1 MVCKMDSGKQK
12 PFFDDLRDAC
22 DFEKKEECGL
32 FGIASPD
39 SQVAMDVYT
48 GLMALQHRGQESA
61 GISTFDGSRVRVTVG
76 MGLVSNVFDEKKL
89 QYLFGKIGMGHVRYS
104 TTGSSNIENAQPF
117 LFKAPALTL
126 ALALNGNILNYY
138 DLKEE
143 LEKKGHIFIST
154 TDTELIAHL
163 LAKELHGDKNGDLF
177 DAVKNV
183 MAKLDGAY
191 SVLILTDKGQLVAFR
206 DPKGFKPLCMG
217 EKDGATIIASET
229 VGLDVLDAKFVR
241 EIEPGE
247 MVVVNGTIEEKRL
260 FYENSH
266 AHCMFEYV
274 YFSRPDSIMEG
285 KSVGAVR
292 ERLGHVLSNLCKAKL
307 DVVVPVPDSG
317 RSCALGFSNATGNV
331 PFAEGLVKNRYVWR
345 TFIQPSDRMRK
356 AALKLKLNPVRS
368 VVEGKSVGL
377 VDDSVVRGNTMAKVV
392 KLLREAGAKEV
403 HLLVSCP
410 PVIAPCYMGVDFPTY
425 KELLAANQT
434 VPEIEKTLGVDS
446 LTYMTLGGL
455 VEAIGLPKTDLCMA
469 CLTDEYPTK
478 TNPKEKKHVSPN
490 K

>member
-1 MVCKMDSGKQK
+1 MDSEKQD
-12 PFFDDLRDAC
+12 FDDL
-22 DFEKKEECGL
+22 EKKEECGL
-32 FGIASPD
+32 FGIAAPD

-76 MGLVSNVFDEKKL
+76 MGLASNVFDEKKL

-117 LFKAPALTL
+117 LFKAPALAF

-154 TDTELIAHL
+154 ADTELIAHL
-163 LAKELHGDKNGDLF
+163 LARELRGDGNGDLF
-177 DAVKNV
+177 DAVKKV
-183 MAKLDGAY
+183 MEKLDGAY

-206 DPKGFKPLCMG
+206 DPKGFKPLCLG

-229 VGLDVLDAKFVR
+229 VALDVLDAKFVR

-247 MVVVNGTIEEKRL
+247 MIVVNGDIEARRL
-260 FYENSH
+260 FFEPAH

-274 YFSRPDSIMEG
+274 YFSRPDSVLEG
-285 KSVGAVR
+285 KSVGEVR
-292 ERLGHVLSNLCKAKL
+292 ESLGKVLSRLCKAKL

-317 RSCALGFSNATGNV
+317 RSCALGFSNAAGV

-377 VDDSVVRGNTMAKVV
+377 VDDSIVRGNTMAKVV

-425 KELLAANQT
+425 KELLAANQP

-446 LTYMTLGGL
+446 LTYMTIPGL
-455 VEAIGLPKTDLCMA
+455 VEAIGLPGSDLCMA

-478 TNPKEKKHVSPN
+478 TNPKEKKHVSSN